1 MRSRL
6 ALVALVVTVS
16 LALGCGTMGGG
27 SQLQNTV
34 YDTHRRVA
42 NLDKNLESSITRL
55 NETSAELVARVE
67 ASDQQVRTLQSTLE
81 ENQMR
86 LTQLQQKLDTL
97 TNRLYSERG
106 LTLPSSPGA
115 PTDVTVNPGEEPTV
129 IPPPASST
137 PKATKPTPG
146 AETALPPP
154 QTTATPELSPLAS
167 AAAPPATPATPSTGS
182 AEKDYQQAQK
192 SFGNQD
198 YAKALEQYS
207 AFLQRYPE
215 SENAANATFWRAKSL
230 QAMEKY
236 EEAIQGFETLRSKY
250 PANQKVPF
258 AMHQQAVCHARLGQ
272 TDRAIKLMQQV
283 IKDYPMTPAADQA
296 KTDLKKLQGN

>member
-1 MRSRL
+1 
-6 ALVALVVTVS
+6 
-16 LALGCGTMGGG
+16 MGGG

-55 NETSAELVARVE
+55 NETSAELVTRVE

-86 LTQLQQKLDTL
+86 LTQLQDKLDAL
-97 TNRLYSERG
+97 VRRLYAERG
-106 LTLPSSPGA
+106 LTLPSSPGV
-115 PTDVTVNPGEEPTV
+115 PTDVTVKPGEEPTV
-129 IPPPASST
+129 IPPPASNT
-137 PKATKPTPG
+137 PKATTPAPG
-146 AETALPPP
+146 AEALPPP
-154 QTTATPELSPLAS
+154 QPTAPPELSPLAN
-167 AAAPPATPATPSTGS
+167 ATPPPATPTTPTTPSTGS
-182 AEKDYQQAQK
+182 AEKDYQQAQR
-192 SFGNQD
+192 SFANQD
-198 YAKALEQYS
+198 YSKALEQYS

-236 EEAIQGFETLRSKY
+236 EEAIQGFEMLRSKY
-250 PANQKVPF
+250 STNQKVPF